1 MAWSAPRTWVSSEF
15 LEAAT
20 MNAHIR
26 DNLIAIDGFLDTS
39 CIAGSTILP
48 LICDSLGGTDGHRP
62 VVDGTAY
69 EEWHLCNGGADID
82 GLGYTAPNM
91 INYFPIGAG
100 STYAQDATGGSMS
113 SNNAHTHDAGTLE
126 TAVDAGLANHTH
138 TISTT
143 TAGPNTTAD
152 VVSDGSSAGS
162 STHTHAFSGTSGNP
176 TTNPTH
182 THTTSG
188 TSASAGSA
196 AQNVRPPYRA
206 QYMFL
211 YIGS

>member
-1 MAWSAPRTWVSSEF
+1 MTWTTSLFVT
-15 LEAAT
+15 ADI
-20 MNAHIR
+20 MNTHIR

-39 CIAGSTILP
+39 CIPGSTILP

-69 EEWHLCNGGADID
+69 EEWHLCNGDADID

-126 TAVDAGLANHTH
+126 TAVDAGGLKDHTH
-138 TISTT
+138 TLSTT
-143 TAGPNTTAD
+143 TSGPDTNIDTGGANPPI
-152 VVSDGSSAGS
+152 SS
-162 STHTHAFSGTSGNP
+162 STHTHTFSGTSGNP
-176 TTNPTH
+176 TTHATH

-196 AQNVRPPYRA
+196 AQNVRPPYIA
-206 QYMFL
+206 HYYFL
-211 YIGS
+211 YIGG